1 MIVHNIPISVQ
12 KYFFF
17 SYLYKYVKIKMCLFH
32 EKFKNCTQIGN
43 IRKAIAHFRATAFPP
58 LVCYEKFERIET
70 SQFHF
75 VLLNI

>member
-1 MIVHNIPISVQ
+1 
-12 KYFFF
+12 
-17 SYLYKYVKIKMCLFH
+17 MCLFR
-32 EKFKNCTQIGN
+32 EKFKNCIQMGN

>member
-1 MIVHNIPISVQ
+1 MT
-12 KYFFF
+12 
-17 SYLYKYVKIKMCLFH
+17 M
-32 EKFKNCTQIGN
+32 EKHPEN
-43 IRKAIAHFRATAFPP
+43 RKTIASLLATVFPP